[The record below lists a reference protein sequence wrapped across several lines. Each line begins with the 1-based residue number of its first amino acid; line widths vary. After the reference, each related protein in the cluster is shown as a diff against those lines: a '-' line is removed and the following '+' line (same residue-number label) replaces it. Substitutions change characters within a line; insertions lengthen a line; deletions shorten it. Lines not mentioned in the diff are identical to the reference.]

1 MSKRGISLKIDVTKI
16 NKEKMF
22 KSQKGAV
29 YLDAQ
34 VFVSDELDQYGNNG
48 MIVQAVSKEEREQ
61 GIQGAILGNCK
72 IFWTDGGQPQQPKQP
87 KQNQQASTPQSMDF
101 EDDIPF
107 SKFLKN
113 NEYLV

>member
-1 MSKRGISLKIDVTKI
+1 MKIGVGLKIDVTKI

-34 VFVSDELDQYGNNG
+34 VFISDEVDQFGNNG

-61 GIQGAILGNCK
+61 GIRGAILGNAK
-72 IFWTDGGQPQQPKQP
+72 IFWTDGGQPQQQRPQQKPQQP
-87 KQNQQASTPQSMDF
+87 AFDDDLDS
-101 EDDIPF
+101 DIPF
-107 SKFLKN
+107 
-113 NEYLV
+113 